1 MWLESESFFQIH
13 KSYLFKDIPFR
24 IRGSSMPKKHRMLV
38 LCGQIMLMWL
48 ALLMFFVYF
57 TVRLVIPIF
66 ANPSMITGF
75 VFLTMAML
83 LETVAYEETP
93 LRQINLSEEKS
104 NSATVNNQNEP
115 TSQAKKLHEALKER
129 GIYNELEPFDGY
141 KHVDISIPWAKLD
154 LEVDGEYHRTISDQW
169 FSDLKRDLYSHNKG
183 KSTIHIPNH
192 YVDTHL
198 DELANV
204 IAEVI
209 RKKK

>member
-1 MWLESESFFQIH
+1 
-13 KSYLFKDIPFR
+13 
-24 IRGSSMPKKHRMLV
+24 MPKKRRMLV
-38 LCGQIMLMWL
+38 LCGQIMLIWL

-57 TVRLVIPIF
+57 TVRLIIPIF

-75 VFLTMAML
+75 AFLAMAML
-83 LETVAYEETP
+83 LESVAYEETH
-93 LRQINLSEEKS
+93 LRQINFSEEKS
-104 NSATVNNQNEP
+104 NSVMVNKQNEP

-129 GIYNELEPFDGY
+129 CIYNELEFYDGH
-141 KHVDISIPWAKLD
+141 KHVDISIPWAKLN
-154 LEVDGEYHRTISDQW
+154 LEVDGEYHRTNPEQW
-169 FSDLKRDLYSHNKG
+169 FCDLKRDLYSHNEG

-209 RKKK
+209 RKKRQNS

>member
-1 MWLESESFFQIH
+1 
-13 KSYLFKDIPFR
+13 
-24 IRGSSMPKKHRMLV
+24 MPKKRRMLV
-38 LCGQIMLMWL
+38 LCGQIMLIWL

-57 TVRLVIPIF
+57 MVRLVIPIF

-75 VFLTMAML
+75 VFLAMAML
-83 LETVAYEETP
+83 LESVAYEETP
-93 LRQINLSEEKS
+93 LRQIIFSEEKS
-104 NSATVNNQNEP
+104 NSTMVNKQNEP
-115 TSQAKKLHEALKER
+115 TSQAKRLHEALNKR
-129 GIYNELEPFDGY
+129 DIHTELEFNDGH
-141 KHVDISIPWAKLD
+141 KHVDIYIPSAKLN
-154 LEVDGEYHRTISDQW
+154 LEVDGEYHRTDSGQW
-169 FSDLKRDLYSHNKG
+169 FRDLKRDLHSNNEG

>member
-1 MWLESESFFQIH
+1 
-13 KSYLFKDIPFR
+13 
-24 IRGSSMPKKHRMLV
+24 MLV
-38 LCGQIMLMWL
+38 LCGQIMLIWL

-75 VFLTMAML
+75 VFLAMAML
-83 LETVAYEETP
+83 LESVAYEETP
-93 LRQINLSEEKS
+93 LRQMNFSEEKS
-104 NSATVNNQNEP
+104 NSTII
-115 TSQAKKLHEALKER
+115 TSQAIKLSEALKDR
-129 GIYNELEPFDGY
+129 GIHNELESDDGH
-141 KHVDISIPWAKLD
+141 KHVDISIPWAKLN
-154 LEVDGEYHRTISDQW
+154 LEVDGGYHLTNSEQW
-169 FSDLKRDLYSHNKG
+169 FRDLKRDLYSHNEG

-209 RKKK
+209 RKKRQNRLRILLSVFLSQFDPSILREDRTR

>member
-1 MWLESESFFQIH
+1 
-13 KSYLFKDIPFR
+13 
-24 IRGSSMPKKHRMLV
+24 MPKKRRMLV
-38 LCGQIMLMWL
+38 LCGQIMLIWL

-66 ANPSMITGF
+66 ANLSMITGF
-75 VFLTMAML
+75 VFLAMAML
-83 LETVAYEETP
+83 LESVAYEETP
-93 LRQINLSEEKS
+93 LRQINFSEEKP
-104 NSATVNNQNEP
+104 NSAIVNKQNEP
-115 TSQAKKLHEALKER
+115 TPQAKRLHEALNKR
-129 GIYNELEPFDGY
+129 DIHNELEFDDGH
-141 KHVDISIPWAKLD
+141 KHIDIYIPSAKLN
-154 LEVDGEYHRTISDQW
+154 LEVDGEYHLRESEQW
-169 FSDLKRDLYSHNKG
+169 FRDLKRDLHSNNEG

>member
-1 MWLESESFFQIH
+1 
-13 KSYLFKDIPFR
+13 
-24 IRGSSMPKKHRMLV
+24 MPKKRRMLV
-38 LCGQIMLMWL
+38 LCGQIMLIWL

-75 VFLTMAML
+75 VFLAMAML
-83 LETVAYEETP
+83 LESFAYEETP
-93 LRQINLSEEKS
+93 LRQINFSEEKS
-104 NSATVNNQNEP
+104 NSAMVNKQNEP
-115 TSQAKKLHEALKER
+115 TPQAKRLHEALNKR
-129 GIYNELEPFDGY
+129 DIYNELEPFDGH
-141 KHVDISIPWAKLD
+141 KHVDIYIPSAKLN
-154 LEVDGEYHRTISDQW
+154 LEVDGEYHLRESEQW
-169 FSDLKRDLYSHNKG
+169 FRDLKRDLHSNNEG

>member
-1 MWLESESFFQIH
+1 
-13 KSYLFKDIPFR
+13 
-24 IRGSSMPKKHRMLV
+24 MLV
-38 LCGQIMLMWL
+38 LCGQIMLIWL

-75 VFLTMAML
+75 VFLAMAML
-83 LETVAYEETP
+83 LESVAYEETP
-93 LRQINLSEEKS
+93 LRQINFSEEKS
-104 NSATVNNQNEP
+104 NSAMVNKQNEP
-115 TSQAKKLHEALKER
+115 TPQAKRLHEALNKR
-129 GIYNELEPFDGY
+129 DIHNELEFDDGH
-141 KHVDISIPWAKLD
+141 KHSDIYIPSAKLN
-154 LEVDGEYHRTISDQW
+154 LEVDGEYHLRDSEQW
-169 FSDLKRDLYSHNKG
+169 FRDLKRDLHSNNEG

-209 RKKK
+209 RKKR

>member
-1 MWLESESFFQIH
+1 
-13 KSYLFKDIPFR
+13 
-24 IRGSSMPKKHRMLV
+24 MPKKHRMLV
-38 LCGQIMLMWL
+38 LCGQIMLIWL

-75 VFLTMAML
+75 VFLAMAML

-93 LRQINLSEEKS
+93 LRQINFSEEKS
-104 NSATVNNQNEP
+104 NSAMVNKQNEP
-115 TSQAKKLHEALKER
+115 TPQAEKLHEALKER
-129 GIYNELEPFDGY
+129 GIHSELEFDDGH
-141 KHVDISIPWAKLD
+141 KHVDIYLPSAKLN
-154 LEVDGEYHRTISDQW
+154 LEVDGEYHLRDSEQW
-169 FSDLKRDLYSHNKG
+169 FRDLKRDLHSNNEG

-204 IAEVI
+204 IAEVT